1 MPDYSVTFMKFNGK
15 HDESEKPLP
24 VGVGGL
30 LIRASGEICAI
41 SRKTNIHDLGL
52 PGGKVDPGE
61 TEAEAL
67 KRGYWFVIFLVYN
80 WEGDPYDAEKKG
92 AMVRWVPPL
101 RLIQPEC
108 SFREYNRDLFTYLG
122 MMYEGAP

>member
-1 MPDYSVTFMKFNGK
+1 M
-15 HDESEKPLP
+15 
-24 VGVGGL
+24 GGL

-67 KRGYWFVIFLVYN
+67 KRELREELGITVNHYHRVFATIDDGGYWFVIFLVYN